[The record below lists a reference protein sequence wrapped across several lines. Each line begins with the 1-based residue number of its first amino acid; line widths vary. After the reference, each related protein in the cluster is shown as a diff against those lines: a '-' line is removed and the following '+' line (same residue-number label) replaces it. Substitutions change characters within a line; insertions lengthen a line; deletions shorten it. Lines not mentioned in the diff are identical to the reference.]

1 MNQKSQPRTIV
12 YIDGFNF
19 YYGAMKGTT
28 LKWLDYRALATTL
41 LRGHQVDSVKYFTAR
56 VQDRP
61 DDLGLA
67 QRQDTYIR
75 ALEAHS
81 GVEVHYGQF
90 KRRRK
95 ARPLA
100 DKLDKGIVD
109 IVVVIDT
116 EEKGSD
122 VSLGAHLVWDACH
135 DNMDV
140 ALVLSNDSD
149 LQTPVT
155 MAEEVSGVR
164 VITVNPHKHSDQ
176 PQRLLSLDKRT
187 LNRRLLL
194 RCQLPNPVTDD
205 RGERIVKPPEWS

>member
-1 MNQKSQPRTIV
+1 M
-12 YIDGFNF
+12 
-19 YYGAMKGTT
+19 
-28 LKWLDYRALATTL
+28 
-41 LRGHQVDSVKYFTAR
+41 KYFTAR

-135 DNMDV
+135 DKMDV

-164 VITVNPHKHSDQ
+164 VITVNPHKAFRSAATAAEPRQAHPESEAAPSVPATQ
-176 PQRLLSLDKRT
+176 PGHR
-187 LNRRLLL
+187 
-194 RCQLPNPVTDD
+194 
-205 RGERIVKPPEWS
+205 

>member
-1 MNQKSQPRTIV
+1 M
-12 YIDGFNF
+12 
-19 YYGAMKGTT
+19 
-28 LKWLDYRALATTL
+28 
-41 LRGHQVDSVKYFTAR
+41 
-56 VQDRP
+56 
-61 DDLGLA
+61 
-67 QRQDTYIR
+67 
-75 ALEAHS
+75 
-81 GVEVHYGQF
+81 
-90 KRRRK
+90 
-95 ARPLA
+95 
-100 DKLDKGIVD
+100 
-109 IVVVIDT
+109 IDT

-205 RGERIVKPPEWS
+205 RGERIVKTTGVVLTRKRPAEAGLCWAQSPLRDLGGSFPIVEITTDNTSVSCP